1 MMTKKK
7 MFVLAAVIL
16 LIAAAGYFR
25 IFADQDEGITHSPL
39 EAMAV
44 GKGDINKTITASGD
58 LSPLHDRDH
67 YFSRGGKVV
76 EIFVENGDKVEAG
89 DELVKLESNQEE
101 LTLIQARN
109 AYQSALINGTET
121 EIREREASLRIA
133 EEDLADRT
141 LKAEISGEVVDFELA
156 VGERVNAS
164 NQVLRLLDESTYLVK
179 LNVDEGD
186 SRQIEPGQSALIE
199 ISALPDETFPGVLT
213 EVKKITRIINN
224 VVVVPVEITMEEYHE
239 AFRPGY
245 TADVEIIIASVEDEI
260 VIPVTAIFN
269 EEGRS
274 YAVKVDSEGRP
285 EEVEVEPGLT
295 DGLRTEIVT
304 GLSEGE
310 NILVNAYQY
319 SEIADKDDSLDI
331 QFGPPDGDRRPGG
344 S

>member
-1 MMTKKK
+1 MTKKK
-7 MFVLAAVIL
+7 MFILAAVIL
-16 LIAAAGYFR
+16 IIAAGGYFKL
-25 IFADQDEGITHSPL
+25 FAGQDEGITHGPL
-39 EAMAV
+39 EAMVV
-44 GKGDINKTITASGD
+44 GKGNINKTITASGD
-58 LSPLHDRDH
+58 LSPLHDRGH

-76 EIFVENGDKVEAG
+76 EIFVENGDMVEAG
-89 DELVKLESNQEE
+89 ADLVKLESNQEE

-141 LKAEISGEVVDFELA
+141 LKAEISGEVVDFDLA

-164 NQVLRLLDESTYLVK
+164 DQVLRLLDESIYLVK

-224 VVVVPVEITMEEYHE
+224 VVVVPVEITMEGYHE

-245 TADVEIIIASVEDEI
+245 TTDVEIIIASVEDEI
-260 VIPVTAIFN
+260 VVPVTAIFT
-269 EEGRS
+269 EAGRS
-274 YAVKVDSEGRP
+274 YVVKVDTEGRP

-295 DGLRTEIVT
+295 DGLRTEIVS

-319 SEIADKDDSLDI
+319 SERANMDDSLDI